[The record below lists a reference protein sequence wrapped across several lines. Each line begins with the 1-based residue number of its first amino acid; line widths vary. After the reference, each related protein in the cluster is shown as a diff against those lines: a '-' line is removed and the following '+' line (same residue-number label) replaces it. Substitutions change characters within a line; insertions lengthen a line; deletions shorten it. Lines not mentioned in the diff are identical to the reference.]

1 MAGPASNQPISFIV
15 PAGEEQVLYSASALS
30 YKVQNL
36 ELTPEGT
43 LRSVIGPTRYEP
55 DRTEDEEGTTH
66 GAPHGIYHAGLL
78 GGIADTLIVRM
89 GTELKR
95 HEGWSRSF
103 RTLVTDLSNEHRP
116 IYPDQFTILGNVII
130 WTNGIDRARAIAH
143 DGMVVPLGF
152 DQAPGPAFTEGP
164 QQPNPTDRDTLYSNA
179 LGYSWPGKIGT
190 IGDVLDGQTGA
201 LLAGGWYYYV
211 QWEDV
216 FGNLSALS
224 AQSALVSVKTLQA
237 DPYTEGSAA
246 LATEIDDLTRQFLV
260 RVSGD
265 APEHAVA
272 FRLYR
277 TPDVKNKS
285 VVPQLLARVSGSKQ
299 FFYPDNL
306 PDAALGPVA
315 LETVPVPV
323 FRVMCTHQGRLVIG
337 NTVDDPGVVRRSQ
350 VGLPGTFAAQDWIYP
365 DSGGSEV
372 TGLAS
377 HNGKLIAF
385 TESSTY
391 ELEDFAIPVPLA
403 QGIGCVAP
411 RSIKALPDGTLI
423 WLSRDGFYG
432 MKNGVVKH
440 LSRSISRTIR
450 NYINRTRMRMAVSVI
465 DPTSGEYRCALTP
478 AGDVNQS
485 LLLCFDGAHWKRQK
499 LGLHIA
505 DICQTDDY
513 RQFVLA
519 AGSHRK
525 GAVTTIKSAAQVGS
539 DNFELS
545 TSVETVVIDKN
556 EVYVMDRA
564 TSAYNPPDREIIYRS
579 GWMRGDKVGLTPL
592 HIRTMYLGLV
602 DAWNGKFTIR
612 FYRNGSWADV
622 VKMED
627 VLSIGLDDE
636 TGVVDD
642 ITGKAVLGA
651 AKTHDP
657 RLFWRQ
663 VPVGLENAYSWA
675 FEISADFPT
684 RLHIASFVFDITTA
698 TAGNVRGRVPKRD
711 DV

>member
-1 MAGPASNQPISFIV
+1 
-15 PAGEEQVLYSASALS
+15 
-30 YKVQNL
+30 
-36 ELTPEGT
+36 
-43 LRSVIGPTRYEP
+43 
-55 DRTEDEEGTTH
+55 
-66 GAPHGIYHAGLL
+66 
-78 GGIADTLIVRM
+78 
-89 GTELKR
+89 
-95 HEGWSRSF
+95 
-103 RTLVTDLSNEHRP
+103 
-116 IYPDQFTILGNVII
+116 
-130 WTNGIDRARAIAH
+130 
-143 DGMVVPLGF
+143 
-152 DQAPGPAFTEGP
+152 
-164 QQPNPTDRDTLYSNA
+164 
-179 LGYSWPGKIGT
+179 
-190 IGDVLDGQTGA
+190 
-201 LLAGGWYYYV
+201 
-211 QWEDV
+211 
-216 FGNLSALS
+216 
-224 AQSALVSVKTLQA
+224 
-237 DPYTEGSAA
+237 
-246 LATEIDDLTRQFLV
+246 
-260 RVSGD
+260 
-265 APEHAVA
+265 
-272 FRLYR
+272 
-277 TPDVKNKS
+277 
-285 VVPQLLARVSGSKQ
+285 
-299 FFYPDNL
+299 
-306 PDAALGPVA
+306 
-315 LETVPVPV
+315 
-323 FRVMCTHQGRLVIG
+323 
-337 NTVDDPGVVRRSQ
+337 
-350 VGLPGTFAAQDWIYP
+350 
-365 DSGGSEV
+365 
-372 TGLAS
+372 
-377 HNGKLIAF
+377 
-385 TESSTY
+385 
-391 ELEDFAIPVPLA
+391 
-403 QGIGCVAP
+403 
-411 RSIKALPDGTLI
+411 
-423 WLSRDGFYG
+423 
-432 MKNGVVKH
+432 
-440 LSRSISRTIR
+440 
-450 NYINRTRMRMAVSVI
+450 MRMAVSVI

-627 VLSIGLDDE
+627 VLSIGLGDE